1 MPARPAE
8 WQERSM
14 DSAAEEH
21 ATADEFLVIGIGAS
35 AGGIAAI
42 QSLLKHI
49 PATANLTLVVIQHS
63 VPDKPSQ
70 LATLIGK
77 WTAMPVREPNDGMK
91 VEPHC
96 IYVARPDRILG
107 LKDGMFVTRP
117 FGLPVAGA
125 GIDTIDSFFE
135 SLAEDFGPRAV
146 AVVLSGTGAD
156 GAAGA
161 VRIKQAGGMVLVQD
175 PTTAMYDGMPNAAI
189 ANGGADHILPLSALA
204 LELLAGTSP
213 SYVRSSSAAT
223 WADGVTKALDG
234 IIELIQSKAG
244 IDLTAYKTA
253 PLL

>member
-1 MPARPAE
+1 ME
-8 WQERSM
+8 
-14 DSAAEEH
+14 
-21 ATADEFLVIGIGAS
+21 
-35 AGGIAAI
+35 
-42 QSLLKHI
+42 
-49 PATANLTLVVIQHS
+49 
-63 VPDKPSQ
+63 
-70 LATLIGK
+70 
-77 WTAMPVREPNDGMK
+77 
-91 VEPHC
+91 
-96 IYVARPDRILG
+96 
-107 LKDGMFVTRP
+107 
-117 FGLPVAGA
+117 
-125 GIDTIDSFFE
+125 
-135 SLAEDFGPRAV
+135 
-146 AVVLSGTGAD
+146 VLSGTGAD